1 MNKIVNTLR
10 GFVLLIVIGSLFILS
25 GCAATSA
32 VVKSEV
38 LEGDLQCGKVQG
50 AFRGRWF
57 NYYERGLSFSSC
69 GQVLL
74 DKEQLDKEQR
84 EAARQYLKSAARDL
98 EAAIRIRKDER
109 WHARTYGM
117 HYVDYFPHRELGI
130 VYFLLGDNKNAEKE
144 LAVSLGLEREN
155 SGKAKKKSDEAYD
168 TATSKAVYYLNEA
181 RGKLSKSEQKPEITL
196 LRPQKAEGNLTNKCK
211 YEISGVITSDNYVKP
226 AIINGEP
233 LLYCLEA
240 TKENINED
248 KPLPVG
254 LSAKA
259 CGFKTKVDICELGD
273 KDSKTITV
281 GAVDVAGISSKE
293 PITVTLDREGPAI
306 AINSVS
312 EVDGKIKV
320 GGTVYDDSGIKEV
333 IVNGESLFVGKADM
347 IEKGWSFDVALA
359 ANGIAI
365 KAVDKAGNVTEY
377 TLPDTHG
384 STNAMNEMLLAQSV
398 ISDAI
403 DTLLTANSGNER
415 NNNSCVV
422 AVNNY
427 MRLANIGKSFEIT
440 RDCVSVIKE
449 FLQDIIGVKNLIE
462 LYRFVK
468 DERNAAMKE
477 ALTVIQDFVKLFYH
491 RFPFGATLG
500 IQDNNYIRLATNEFG
515 TYENSL
521 DFNISLSNYDQG
533 TKFSLLK
540 GNEHVCD
547 KALQEIGIFNI
558 ISCNDVLLDPGDNR
572 IELIVTAQSGE
583 QMQPLIYSV
592 KKLDIVESDYLLSIG
607 IIVVDKNGQ
616 VNDFTRKV
624 YNEIFRAF
632 NSVKSKRFNVIDTSK
647 KLQIIL
653 SKLKYETN
661 TEISIDNA
669 RDAGREAEVDMFLL
683 LSIDE
688 NEIIENMIDTGNLV
702 VPTITTDRDI
712 QMAIIKTLPLVQTRV
727 FEDTSIPLHLGLD
740 NDLKM
745 YARYIVKRLKY
756 EFPFTEGKIVRINSD
771 GTFEVDKGKSK
782 WNIRRGTR
790 YLLFRNA
797 NDPNYYCRIIN
808 FRHPERCQ
816 GLYSKAVVKTVS
828 DKTSDAQ
835 VIEINPHND
844 IHINDR
850 VMTK

>member
-168 TATSKAVYYLNEA
+168 TATSKAVYYLNKA

-196 LRPQKAEGNLTNKCK
+196 LTPQKAEGNLTNKCK

-259 CGFKTKVDICELGD
+259 CGFKAEVDICELEGG
-273 KDSKTITV
+273 DSKTITIDP
-281 GAVDVAGISSKE
+281 VDVAGKTSEKA
-293 PITVTLDREGPAI
+293 ITVTLDREGPAI

-403 DTLLTANSGNER
+403 DALLTANSGNER

-449 FLQDIIGVKNLIE
+449 FLQDIVGVKNLIE
-462 LYRFVK
+462 LYLFVK
-468 DERNAAMKE
+468 NERNAAMKE
-477 ALTVIQDFVKLFYH
+477 ALTVIKYFIESVHHD
-491 RFPFGATLG
+491 FPFGITLG
-500 IQDNNYIRLATNEFG
+500 IKDNNYIRLATNEFG
-515 TYENSL
+515 IYENSL
-521 DFNISLSNYDQG
+521 DFDIGVLNYEQG

-540 GNEHVCD
+540 GNKHVCD
-547 KALQEIGIFNI
+547 KILEKGGIVNTVFCNNI
-558 ISCNDVLLDPGDNR
+558 LLDPGDNR
-572 IELIVTAQSGE
+572 IELIVTDHNGK
-583 QMQPLIYSV
+583 QMKSLLYSV
-592 KKLDIVESDYLLSIG
+592 KKLDIVETDDLLSIG
-607 IIVVDKNGQ
+607 IIVVDKNGH
-616 VNDFTRKV
+616 VNTSTRRV
-624 YNEIFRAF
+624 YDEIRKTFKAE
-632 NSVKSKRFNVIDTSK
+632 KSKRFNIIDIIP
-647 KLQIIL
+647 KLPAIW
-653 SKLKYETN
+653 SKLGYETN

-669 RDAGREAEVDMFLL
+669 IDAGREAGVDMFLL
-683 LSIDE
+683 LKIDE
-688 NEIIENMIDTGNLV
+688 KEIIESMIDTGIFV
-702 VPTITTDRDI
+702 VSPIPADKAQI
-712 QMAIIKTLPLVQTRV
+712 PETLPLK
-727 FEDTSIPLHLGLD
+727 DTSVFYNTSVPLHLGLD
-740 NDLKM
+740 KDLTM
-745 YARYIVKRLKY
+745 YAKDIVKRLKY
-756 EFPFTEGKIVRINSD
+756 EFPPTEGEIVKKNSD
-771 GTFEVDKGKSK
+771 GSFEVNKGRTM

-790 YLLFRNA
+790 YFILRGTNV
-797 NDPNYYCRIIN
+797 Y
-808 FRHPERCQ
+808 
-816 GLYSKAVVKTVS
+816 GKAVVNKVRDTS
-828 DKTSDAQ
+828 SDA
-835 VIEINPHND
+835 IKIAPNGD
-844 IHINDR
+844 IHITDR